1 MKNETLH
8 IFAVILALVIS
19 AMIFL
24 LFVLVDNVN
33 KLNTEIET
41 IKRDIKTIQF
51 YHEAEEWNDTLIQ
64 KAITPR
70 NQLKQSKLPRK

>member
-51 YHEAEEWNDTLIQ
+51 YHEAEEWNDTLIR
-64 KAITPR
+64 KAILPR
-70 NQLKQSKLPRK
+70 NQLKHSKLPRK

>member
-51 YHEAEEWNDTLIQ
+51 YHEADLLWI
-64 KAITPR
+64 
-70 NQLKQSKLPRK
+70 